1 MSLNVLILSSS
12 ISANWK
18 SVTIS
23 KSGFSELNISIY
35 SPRTFAIFLMSSSGV
50 FFIIKLIALSPLTY
64 DLTAMSEKTK
74 DTFAK
79 SFNLTI
85 SPFLLEKTTI
95 FSTPYVE
102 VFLLFDLIIISSL
115 AVFMLPPEISILLN
129 LIAVLTKSK
138 LILCLIKADSSI
150 STEIIMGA

>member
-1 MSLNVLILSSS
+1 
-12 ISANWK
+12 
-18 SVTIS
+18 
-23 KSGFSELNISIY
+23 
-35 SPRTFAIFLMSSSGV
+35 MSSSGV

-79 SFNLTI
+79 SFSLTI
-85 SPFLLEKTTI
+85 SPFLFEKTTI

-115 AVFMLPPEISILLN
+115 DVFMLPPEISILLN
-129 LIAVLTKSK
+129 LIAVLIKSK